1 MIGNGCSRRSWLF
14 LAQTKSPLR
23 RPSKTNSEAQFSL
36 KASCVRN
43 KCIPLFNASNII
55 VDLIIMP
62 AMWRISVLTTLH
74 WSLDTQLN
82 NLPFTITPEVF
93 CLFLQFVWYRRTN
106 NCKYGNLFWKQV
118 QVIKMALIPFWHL
131 SNTHIERNCV
141 TCKFFLSCRWKVMG
155 LFPNAYFYNLE
166 ISTAQLWKNSQKWL
180 FFLFI

>member
-1 MIGNGCSRRSWLF
+1 MCSQQVYSVIQCIEHNSGFNNNASHVTNKCLDN
-14 LAQTKSPLR
+14 SPLV
-23 RPSKTNSEAQFSL
+23 S
-36 KASCVRN
+36 
-43 KCIPLFNASNII
+43 
-55 VDLIIMP
+55 
-62 AMWRISVLTTLH
+62 WH
-74 WSLDTQLN
+74 
-82 NLPFTITPEVF
+82 TIEQPTFHYNTWNF

-118 QVIKMALIPFWHL
+118 QVIKMAVIPFWHL